1 MMPAAPSAS
10 RLRFR
15 LDPWAAEYGS
25 ELPLA
30 DPAGTVPAAVDTNVE
45 RSAEAWEPL
54 APGPGAEESARLV
67 FVDGVRRIEARVL
80 ARDGERVIPG
90 AFGTYA
96 VGAVV
101 VEAGRAAAWAACR
114 VSRVLALGAG
124 ASLPEPY
131 FVPWGSGAGM
141 NPLPVPGGLRHE
153 RRSSA
158 PEPPAG
164 AVYRPVSAADDDPD
178 APVRRLQEEMRLAEE
193 TLGEEESRAAGT
205 LVVADGPLRFRDAR
219 GAAVGYVK
227 RLFERHGVPLPVLAA
242 LSPGTRT
249 PLIALEGDR
258 FRRYTWFLR
267 LAARGPADFDLAGI
281 VRLEVAETVGL
292 DAAKRLADGTARRL
306 PGFAPSRQRDPRSP
320 QNLLPIGALEQRLR
334 REMGDPALARRH
346 IETALAREARA

>member
-1 MMPAAPSAS
+1 MTLAAPPPS

-25 ELPLA
+25 ELPLS
-30 DPAGTVPAAVDTNVE
+30 DPAGTVPAAVDATVE
-45 RSAEAWEPL
+45 RPAEAWEPL
-54 APGPGAEESARLV
+54 VPGPGAEDPARLV

-101 VEAGRAAAWAACR
+101 VEAGRPAAWGACR

-124 ASLPEPY
+124 ASLPESY
-131 FVPWGSGAGM
+131 VVPSGA
-141 NPLPVPGGLRHE
+141 
-153 RRSSA
+153 A
-158 PEPPAG
+158 
-164 AVYRPVSAADDDPD
+164 YRPVSAADDDPD

-193 TLGEEESRAAGT
+193 TLGEEESRAPGT

-219 GAAVGYVK
+219 GSAVGYVK

-242 LSPGTRT
+242 LLPGTRT